1 MAKSKKAN
9 LKWTFSIKETKEL
22 AVHPKSNLVTW
33 SVSGVATS
41 PEGVDSFFIAT
52 NNLDPRYP
60 DRFKVNWNGKNP
72 RMPKPTG
79 HGVDDEVKT
88 AAHSVS
94 EGSLLNRGARI
105 AIARQCKL
113 LLGHK
118 LVPVTKAVE
127 TTLTLAKS

>member
-1 MAKSKKAN
+1 MELIMAKAN
-9 LKWTFSIKETKEL
+9 QKWTFSIKETKEL
-22 AVHPKSNLVTW
+22 EVHPKSGLITW

-41 PEGVDSFFIAT
+41 PEGADSFFIAT

-79 HGVDDEVKT
+79 HGVADEVKA

-94 EGSLLNRGARI
+94 KGFLLSRGARI

-113 LLGHK
+113 LLGDK
-118 LVPVTKAVE
+118 LVPVAKE
-127 TTLTLAKS
+127 TPTLTLAKS

>member
-1 MAKSKKAN
+1 MAKAN
-9 LKWTFSIKETKEL
+9 LKWTFSIKDTTQL
-22 AVHPKSNLVTW
+22 GAHPKSGLLTW

-79 HGVDDEVKT
+79 HGVDDEVKA

-94 EGSLLNRGARI
+94 EGFLLSRGARI

-118 LVPVTKAVE
+118 LTPVTEAVE

>member
-1 MAKSKKAN
+1 MAKAN

-22 AVHPKSNLVTW
+22 AVHPKSGLITW

-41 PEGVDSFFIAT
+41 PEGADSFFIAT

-79 HGVDDEVKT
+79 HGVADEVKA

-94 EGSLLNRGARI
+94 KGFLLSRGARI

-118 LVPVTKAVE
+118 LTPVTEAVE

>member
-1 MAKSKKAN
+1 MAKAKKAN

-22 AVHPKSNLVTW
+22 AVHPKSNLITW

-41 PEGVDSFFIAT
+41 PEGDDSFFIAT

-79 HGVDDEVKT
+79 HGVADEVKA
-88 AAHSVS
+88 AAHNVS
-94 EGSLLNRGARI
+94 EGFLLSRGARI

-118 LVPVTKAVE
+118 LIPVTEAVE

>member
-1 MAKSKKAN
+1 MATNAN
-9 LKWTFSIKETKEL
+9 STYSFLITQDGVNVRG
-22 AVHPKSNLVTW
+22 VHPKSGL
-33 SVSGVATS
+33 ATVIIQ
-41 PEGVDSFFIAT
+41 GICTDKDGKDFNFVAT
-52 NNLDPRYP
+52 NNLDLRYP
-60 DRFKVNWNGKNP
+60 ERFKVNWNGKNP

-79 HGVDDEVKT
+79 HGVQDEVKA

-94 EGSLLNRGARI
+94 EGFLLSRGARI

-118 LVPVTKAVE
+118 LTPVTKAVE